1 MRIPHTLAAL
11 LLAALAACSSIAP
24 GPGGRTG
31 PGAARPTLE
40 SEQARLAD
48 LFRGTPVVFAMQ
60 GDGSLRVTVPLRYSF
75 DHGRYAVKPP
85 LAAVLDRIASSQ
97 RHEPTRFAVAAPPD
111 PNTRAVRLASDR
123 AASTRDYLVARGIEP
138 TRFSITGL
146 GDGEEVVLLVGDAVH

>member
-1 MRIPHTLAAL
+1 MRTLHALAAL

-31 PGAARPTLE
+31 PGGARPTLE
-40 SEQARLAD
+40 AEQARLAD

-85 LAAVLDRIASSQ
+85 LAAVLDRVARSQ
-97 RHEPTRFAVAAPPD
+97 RHESTRFAVAAPPD
-111 PNTRAVRLASDR
+111 PNTRGVRLASDR

-138 TRFSITGL
+138 TRFSITPL
-146 GDGEEVVLLVGDAVH
+146 GEGDDVVLVVGDAVH